1 MTQPDPS
8 ILDRAAHAALA
19 LAADRPWSQ
28 ISLLDIAAQAEVGFA
43 ALYSQADGKGAVMDH
58 LSGMFDQAAL
68 VTAAEPGEVHDR
80 LFEAVMARVE
90 AMEPHRH
97 ALIAISHEEGPAA
110 MAPRLI
116 TTAKAL
122 LETAGIDTGGL
133 KGLARRTAMTVV
145 WGRVVQVWRDDD
157 GALNRTMAEID
168 QRLKDLRRQLS
179 RVGAGF

>member
-1 MTQPDPS
+1 MTQLEPS
-8 ILDRAAHAALA
+8 ILDRAADAALA

-28 ISLLDIAAQAEVGFA
+28 ISLLDIAAKAELGFA
-43 ALYSQADGKGAVMDH
+43 ELYAAANGKGAVMDH
-58 LSGMFDQAAL
+58 LSRRFDRAAL

-80 LFEAVMARVE
+80 LFEAVMARIE

-97 ALIAISHEEGPAA
+97 ALIAISQEEGPAA

-116 TTAKAL
+116 TTSKAL

-133 KGLARRTAMTVV
+133 KGMARRLAMTAV

-168 QRLKDLRRQLS
+168 QRLKDLRRQLA

>member
-1 MTQPDPS
+1 MNQSEPS
-8 ILDRAAHAALA
+8 ILDRAADAALA

-28 ISLLDIAAQAEVGFA
+28 ISLLDIAAKAELGFA
-43 ALYSQADGKGAVMDH
+43 DLYGRANGKGAVMDH
-58 LSGMFDQAAL
+58 LSRRFDRSAL

-80 LFEAVMARVE
+80 LFEAVMARIE

-97 ALIAISHEEGPAA
+97 ALIAISHEEGPAS
-110 MAPRLI
+110 MGPRLI
-116 TTAKAL
+116 STSKAL
-122 LETAGIDTGGL
+122 LETAGINTEGL
-133 KGLARRTAMTVV
+133 KGMARQVAMTAV
-145 WGRVVQVWRDDD
+145 WARIVQVWRDDD

>member
-1 MTQPDPS
+1 MTQPAPS
-8 ILDRAAHAALA
+8 ILDRAADAALA

-28 ISLLDIAAQAEVGFA
+28 ISLLDIAAKAELGFA
-43 ALYSQADGKGAVMDH
+43 ELYCAANGKAAVMDH
-58 LSGMFDQAAL
+58 LSRRFDRAAL

-80 LFEAVMARVE
+80 LFEAVMARIE

-97 ALIAISHEEGPAA
+97 ALIAISQEEGPAA

-116 TTAKAL
+116 KTAKAL

-133 KGLARRTAMTVV
+133 KGMARRLAMTAV

-168 QRLKDLRRQLS
+168 QRLKDLNRQLA

>member
-1 MTQPDPS
+1 MTQTEPS
-8 ILDRAAHAALA
+8 ILDRAADAALA

-28 ISLLDIAAQAEVGFA
+28 ISLLDIAAKAEVGFA
-43 ALYSQADGKGAVMDH
+43 ELYAAANGKGAVMDH
-58 LSGMFDQAAL
+58 LSRRFDQAAL

-80 LFEAVMARVE
+80 LFEAVMARIE

-116 TTAKAL
+116 ATSKAL

-133 KGLARRTAMTVV
+133 KGMARRVAMTAV

-168 QRLKDLRRQLS
+168 QRLKDLRLQLG

>member
-1 MTQPDPS
+1 MTQLEPS
-8 ILDRAAHAALA
+8 ILDRAADAALA

-28 ISLLDIAAQAEVGFA
+28 ISLLDIAAKAELGFA
-43 ALYSQADGKGAVMDH
+43 ELYAAANGKGAVMDH
-58 LSGMFDQAAL
+58 LSRRFDRAAL

-80 LFEAVMARVE
+80 LFEAVMARIE

-97 ALIAISHEEGPAA
+97 ALIAISQEEGPAA

-116 TTAKAL
+116 ATSKAL

-133 KGLARRTAMTVV
+133 KGMARRLAMTAV

-168 QRLKDLRRQLS
+168 QRLKDLRRQLG